1 MQCTTELNDRWRLYK
16 LVLVVFASLTL
27 LGAASCGGEGG

>member
-1 MQCTTELNDRWRLYK
+1 MQWITELIDRCRLYK
-16 LVLVVFASLTL
+16 LVLAVFASLTL